1 MKQFIAF
8 DDELNI
14 TNKEPDDAFSY
25 LAGGEL
31 YANTFAAGAGYMIGR
46 TSQINYTS
54 IFLPFFVDEISSML
68 ELNEDFAE
76 FALMPMQMI
85 FYKTADE
92 KRRGYEK
99 FDEISEDAQKIVK
112 LAKDLHESSGGKI
125 GFTMDDEP
133 ISQRVNN
140 ENFLKELVEQ
150 RQKSAFKQLLQNIA
164 YAKFGVV
171 GAIVAGWVYDG
182 RVSGAVVVD
191 VVERVVSA
199 KIADVTAGLLAN
211 AVGLQAGF
219 ATLGLGMVIG
229 SILDEAFEVASGLD
243 ISFGF
248 GGDIAGFNEIGQG
261 IYEAPLSFWDGMK
274 SMFGA
279 LPTKDLAYDKESYE
293 ITGQIAGVKTKYGM
307 YIGQVGDNL
316 VSGKGMGL
324 NKKERDSALG
334 MAKSMARDLDKA
346 SKMSRSEKSRQRQA
360 EKHGSSSRDGS
371 SKMSRSEKSRQR
383 QAEKHGNTGRNSS
396 HDRNGAGRNSASGGA
411 MA

>member
-54 IFLPFFVDEISSML
+54 IFLPFFIDEISSMM
-68 ELNEDFAE
+68 ELNEDFTE

-85 FYKTADE
+85 FYKSADE

-112 LAKDLHESSGGKI
+112 LAKDLYERSGGKI

-133 ISQRVNN
+133 ISQRVSN

-171 GAIVAGWVYDG
+171 GAIVAGWVYDE

-199 KIADVTAGLLAN
+199 KIADVAAGLLAN
-211 AVGLQAGF
+211 AIGLQAGF

-261 IYEAPLSFWDGMK
+261 IYEAPLSFWEGVK

-293 ITGQIAGVKTKYGM
+293 RTGQIAGVKTKYGM

>member
-54 IFLPFFVDEISSML
+54 IFLPFFIDEISSMM
-68 ELNEDFAE
+68 ELNEDFTE

-99 FDEISEDAQKIVK
+99 FDEISEDVQKIVK
-112 LAKDLHESSGGKI
+112 LAKDLHERSGGKI

-133 ISQRVNN
+133 ISQRVSN

-274 SMFGA
+274 SMFGGV
-279 LPTKDLAYDKESYE
+279 PTKDLAYDKESYE
-293 ITGQIAGVKTKYGM
+293 RTGQIAGVKTKYGM

>member
-31 YANTFAAGAGYMIGR
+31 YANTFAAGAGYMIDR

-85 FYKTADE
+85 FYKSADE

-112 LAKDLHESSGGKI
+112 LAKDLHERSGGKI

-164 YAKFGVV
+164 YAKFGAV

-199 KIADVTAGLLAN
+199 KIADVAAGLLAN

-219 ATLGLGMVIG
+219 ATLGLSMVVG
-229 SILDEAFEVASGLD
+229 SVLNEAFEVASGLD

-274 SMFGA
+274 SMFGGV
-279 LPTKDLAYDKESYE
+279 PTKDLAYDKESYE
-293 ITGQIAGVKTKYGM
+293 RTGQIAGVKTKYGM

-334 MAKSMARDLDKA
+334 MAKNMVALA
-346 SKMSRSEKSRQRQA
+346 VTALQR
-360 EKHGSSSRDGS
+360 
-371 SKMSRSEKSRQR
+371 
-383 QAEKHGNTGRNSS
+383 
-396 HDRNGAGRNSASGGA
+396 
-411 MA
+411 

>member
-46 TSQINYTS
+46 TSKINYTS
-54 IFLPFFVDEISSML
+54 IFLPFFVDEISSMM
-68 ELNEDFAE
+68 ELNEDFTE

-85 FYKTADE
+85 LYKTADE

-99 FDEISEDAQKIVK
+99 FDDISEDVEKIVK
-112 LAKDLHESSGGKI
+112 LAKDLHERSGGKI

-133 ISQRVNN
+133 ISQRVSN
-140 ENFLKELVEQ
+140 ENFLKELAEQ

-199 KIADVTAGLLAN
+199 KIADVAAGLLAN
-211 AVGLQAGF
+211 AIGLQAGF
-219 ATLGLGMVIG
+219 ATLGLSMVVG
-229 SILDEAFEVASGLD
+229 SVLNEAFEVASGLD

-274 SMFGA
+274 SMFGGV
-279 LPTKDLAYDKESYE
+279 PTKDLAYDKESYE
-293 ITGQIAGVKTKYGM
+293 RTGQIAGVKTKYGM

>member
-54 IFLPFFVDEISSML
+54 IFLPFFIDEISSMM

-76 FALMPMQMI
+76 FALMPMQML

-99 FDEISEDAQKIVK
+99 FDEISEDVQKIVK
-112 LAKDLHESSGGKI
+112 LAKDLYESSGGKI

-140 ENFLKELVEQ
+140 ENFLKELAEQ

-199 KIADVTAGLLAN
+199 KIADVAAGLLAN

-219 ATLGLGMVIG
+219 ATLGLSMVVG
-229 SILDEAFEVASGLD
+229 SILNEAFEVASGLD

-261 IYEAPLSFWDGMK
+261 IYEAPLSFWEGVK
-274 SMFGA
+274 SMFGGV
-279 LPTKDLAYDKESYE
+279 PTKDLAYDKESYE
-293 ITGQIAGVKTKYGM
+293 RTGQIAGVKTKYGM

>member
-54 IFLPFFVDEISSML
+54 IFLPFFIDEISSMM
-68 ELNEDFAE
+68 ELNEDFTE

-99 FDEISEDAQKIVK
+99 FDEISEDVQKIVK
-112 LAKDLHESSGGKI
+112 LAKDLHERSGGKI

-133 ISQRVNN
+133 ISQRVSN

-199 KIADVTAGLLAN
+199 KIADVAAGLLAN
-211 AVGLQAGF
+211 AIGLQAGF
-219 ATLGLGMVIG
+219 ATLGLSMVVG
-229 SILDEAFEVASGLD
+229 SVLNEAFEVASGLD

-261 IYEAPLSFWDGMK
+261 IYEAPLSFWEGVK
-274 SMFGA
+274 SMFGGV
-279 LPTKDLAYDKESYE
+279 PTKDLAYDKESYE
-293 ITGQIAGVKTKYGM
+293 RTGQIAGVKTKYGM

-316 VSGKGMGL
+316 VSGKGIGL

-334 MAKSMARDLDKA
+334 MAKSMARDIDKA

-360 EKHGSSSRDGS
+360 EKHGSSSGGGS

>member
-85 FYKTADE
+85 FYKSADE
-92 KRRGYEK
+92 NRRGYEK

-112 LAKDLHESSGGKI
+112 LAKDLHERSGGKI

-199 KIADVTAGLLAN
+199 KIADVAAGLLAN

-293 ITGQIAGVKTKYGM
+293 RTGQIAGVKTKYGM

-383 QAEKHGNTGRNSS
+383 QAEKHGNAGRNSS

>member
-54 IFLPFFVDEISSML
+54 IFLPFFIDEISSMM
-68 ELNEDFAE
+68 ELNEDFTE

-85 FYKTADE
+85 FYKSADE

-112 LAKDLHESSGGKI
+112 LAKDLHERSGGKI

-133 ISQRVNN
+133 ISQRVSS
-140 ENFLKELVEQ
+140 ENFLKELAEQ

-199 KIADVTAGLLAN
+199 KIADVAAGLLAN
-211 AVGLQAGF
+211 AIGLQAGF

-293 ITGQIAGVKTKYGM
+293 RTGQIAGVKTKYGM

-360 EKHGSSSRDGS
+360 EKHGSSSGGGS

>member
-85 FYKTADE
+85 FYKSADE

-112 LAKDLHESSGGKI
+112 LAKDLHERSGGKI

-133 ISQRVNN
+133 ISQRVSN

-199 KIADVTAGLLAN
+199 KIADVAAGLLAK
-211 AVGLQAGF
+211 AIGLQAGF

-293 ITGQIAGVKTKYGM
+293 RTGQIAGVKTKYGM

>member
-54 IFLPFFVDEISSML
+54 IFLPFFVDEISSMM
-68 ELNEDFAE
+68 ELNEDFVL

-85 FYKTADE
+85 FYKSADE

-112 LAKDLHESSGGKI
+112 LAKDLHERSGGKI

-133 ISQRVNN
+133 ISQRVSN

-199 KIADVTAGLLAN
+199 KIADVAAGLLAK
-211 AVGLQAGF
+211 AIGLQAGF

-274 SMFGA
+274 SIFGA
-279 LPTKDLAYDKESYE
+279 LPTKDLTYDKESYE
-293 ITGQIAGVKTKYGM
+293 RTGQIAGVKTKYGM

-371 SKMSRSEKSRQR
+371 SNMSRSEKSRQR

>member
-31 YANTFAAGAGYMIGR
+31 YANTFAAAAGYMIGR

-54 IFLPFFVDEISSML
+54 IFLPFFIDEISSMM
-68 ELNEDFAE
+68 ELNEDFIE
-76 FALMPMQMI
+76 FVLMPMQMI
-85 FYKTADE
+85 FYKSADE

-112 LAKDLHESSGGKI
+112 LAKSLHESSGGKI

-133 ISQRVNN
+133 ISQRVSN
-140 ENFLKELVEQ
+140 ENFLKELAEQ

-199 KIADVTAGLLAN
+199 KIADVAAGLLAN

-219 ATLGLGMVIG
+219 ATLGLGIVIG

-248 GGDIAGFNEIGQG
+248 GGDIAGFNEIGHG
-261 IYEAPLSFWDGMK
+261 IYEGPLSFWDGVK

-279 LPTKDLAYDKESYE
+279 LPRKDLAYDKESYE
-293 ITGQIAGVKTKYGM
+293 RTGQIAGVKTKYGM

-360 EKHGSSSRDGS
+360 EKHGSSSGGGS

>member
-85 FYKTADE
+85 FYKSADE

-99 FDEISEDAQKIVK
+99 FDEISEDVQKIVK
-112 LAKDLHESSGGKI
+112 LAKDLYERSGGKI

-133 ISQRVNN
+133 ISQRVSN

-199 KIADVTAGLLAN
+199 KIADVAAGLLAK
-211 AVGLQAGF
+211 AIGLQAGF

-293 ITGQIAGVKTKYGM
+293 RTGQIAGVKTKYGM

-360 EKHGSSSRDGS
+360 EKHGSSSGDGS

>member
-54 IFLPFFVDEISSML
+54 IFLPFFVDEISSMM

-112 LAKDLHESSGGKI
+112 LAKDLYERSGGKI

-199 KIADVTAGLLAN
+199 KIADVAAGLLAN
-211 AVGLQAGF
+211 AIGLQAGF
-219 ATLGLGMVIG
+219 ATLGLSMVVG
-229 SILDEAFEVASGLD
+229 SVLNEAFEVASGLD

-261 IYEAPLSFWDGMK
+261 IYEAPLSFWEGVK
-274 SMFGA
+274 SMFGGV
-279 LPTKDLAYDKESYE
+279 PTKDLAYDKESYE
-293 ITGQIAGVKTKYGM
+293 RTGQIAGVKTKFGM

-360 EKHGSSSRDGS
+360 EKHGSSSGS

-383 QAEKHGNTGRNSS
+383 QAEKHGNAGRNSS

>member
-14 TNKEPDDAFSY
+14 TNKEPGDAFSY

-46 TSQINYTS
+46 ISQINYTS
-54 IFLPFFVDEISSML
+54 IFLPFFIDEISSMM
-68 ELNEDFAE
+68 ELNEDFTE

-99 FDEISEDAQKIVK
+99 FDEISEDVQKIVK
-112 LAKDLHESSGGKI
+112 LAKDLHERSGGKI

-133 ISQRVNN
+133 ISQRVSN

-199 KIADVTAGLLAN
+199 KIADVAAGLLAN

-219 ATLGLGMVIG
+219 ATLGLSMVVG
-229 SILDEAFEVASGLD
+229 SVLNEAFEVASGLD

-261 IYEAPLSFWDGMK
+261 IYEAPLSFWDGVK
-274 SMFGA
+274 SMFGGV
-279 LPTKDLAYDKESYE
+279 PTKDLAYDKESYE
-293 ITGQIAGVKTKYGM
+293 RTGQIAGVKTKYGM

-360 EKHGSSSRDGS
+360 EKHGN
-371 SKMSRSEKSRQR
+371 
-383 QAEKHGNTGRNSS
+383 AGRNSS

>member
-8 DDELNI
+8 DDDLNI

-68 ELNEDFAE
+68 ELNEDFVE

-85 FYKTADE
+85 FYKSADE

-99 FDEISEDAQKIVK
+99 FDEISEDTQKIVK
-112 LAKDLHESSGGKI
+112 LAKDLHERSGGKI

-199 KIADVTAGLLAN
+199 KIADVAAGLLAN
-211 AVGLQAGF
+211 AIGLQAGF

-261 IYEAPLSFWDGMK
+261 IYEAPLSFWEGVK
-274 SMFGA
+274 SMFGGV
-279 LPTKDLAYDKESYE
+279 PTKDLAYDKESYE
-293 ITGQIAGVKTKYGM
+293 RTGQIAGVKTKFGM

>member
-85 FYKTADE
+85 FYKSADE
-92 KRRGYEK
+92 NRRGYEK

-112 LAKDLHESSGGKI
+112 LAKDLHERSGGKI

-133 ISQRVNN
+133 ISQRVSN

-199 KIADVTAGLLAN
+199 KIADVAAGLLAN
-211 AVGLQAGF
+211 AIGLQAGF

-261 IYEAPLSFWDGMK
+261 IYEAPLSFWEGVK
-274 SMFGA
+274 SMFGGV
-279 LPTKDLAYDKESYE
+279 PTKDLAYDKESYE
-293 ITGQIAGVKTKYGM
+293 RTGQIAGVKTKYGM

-360 EKHGSSSRDGS
+360 EKHGSSSGDGS

-396 HDRNGAGRNSASGGA
+396 HDRNGAGRNNASGGA

>member
-85 FYKTADE
+85 FYKSADE
-92 KRRGYEK
+92 NRRGYEK

-112 LAKDLHESSGGKI
+112 LAKDLHERSGGKI

-133 ISQRVNN
+133 ISQRVSN

-199 KIADVTAGLLAN
+199 KIADVAAGLLAN
-211 AVGLQAGF
+211 AIGLQAGF

-261 IYEAPLSFWDGMK
+261 IYEAPLSFWEGVK
-274 SMFGA
+274 SMFGGV
-279 LPTKDLAYDKESYE
+279 PTKDLAYDKESYE
-293 ITGQIAGVKTKYGM
+293 RTGQIAGVKTKYGM

-360 EKHGSSSRDGS
+360 EKHGSSSGDGS

>member
-54 IFLPFFVDEISSML
+54 IFLPFFIDEISSMM
-68 ELNEDFAE
+68 ELNEDFIE
-76 FALMPMQMI
+76 FVLMPMQMI
-85 FYKTADE
+85 FYKSADE

-112 LAKDLHESSGGKI
+112 LAKSLHESSGGKI

-133 ISQRVNN
+133 ISQRVSN
-140 ENFLKELVEQ
+140 ENFLKELAEQ

-199 KIADVTAGLLAN
+199 KIADVAAGLLAN

-219 ATLGLGMVIG
+219 ATLGLGIVIG

-248 GGDIAGFNEIGQG
+248 GGDIAGFNEIGHG
-261 IYEAPLSFWDGMK
+261 IYEAPLSFWDGVK

-293 ITGQIAGVKTKYGM
+293 RTGQIAGVKTKYGM

-360 EKHGSSSRDGS
+360 EKHG
-371 SKMSRSEKSRQR
+371 
-383 QAEKHGNTGRNSS
+383 NTGRNSS

>member
-31 YANTFAAGAGYMIGR
+31 YANTFAAGTGYMIGR

-54 IFLPFFVDEISSML
+54 IFLPFFVDEISSMM
-68 ELNEDFAE
+68 ELNEDFTE

-112 LAKDLHESSGGKI
+112 LAKDLYESSGGKI

-199 KIADVTAGLLAN
+199 KIADVAAGLLAN

-219 ATLGLGMVIG
+219 ATLGLSMVVG
-229 SILDEAFEVASGLD
+229 SILNEAFEVASGLD

-261 IYEAPLSFWDGMK
+261 IYEAPLSFLEGVK
-274 SMFGA
+274 SMFGGV
-279 LPTKDLAYDKESYE
+279 PTKDLAYDKESYE
-293 ITGQIAGVKTKYGM
+293 RTGQIAGVKTKYGM

-383 QAEKHGNTGRNSS
+383 QAEKHGNAGRNSS

>member
-85 FYKTADE
+85 FYKSADE

-99 FDEISEDAQKIVK
+99 FDEISEDVQKIVK
-112 LAKDLHESSGGKI
+112 LAKDLYERSGGKI

-133 ISQRVNN
+133 ISQRVSN

-199 KIADVTAGLLAN
+199 KIADVAAGLLAK
-211 AVGLQAGF
+211 AIGLQAGF

-261 IYEAPLSFWDGMK
+261 IYEAPLSFWEGVK
-274 SMFGA
+274 SMFGGV
-279 LPTKDLAYDKESYE
+279 PTKDLAYDKESYE
-293 ITGQIAGVKTKYGM
+293 RTGQIAGVKTKFGM

>member
-85 FYKTADE
+85 FYKSADE

-112 LAKDLHESSGGKI
+112 LAKDLYERSGGKI

-133 ISQRVNN
+133 ISQRVSN

-199 KIADVTAGLLAN
+199 KIADVAAGLLAN
-211 AVGLQAGF
+211 AIGLQAGF

-261 IYEAPLSFWDGMK
+261 IYEAPLSFWEGVK
-274 SMFGA
+274 SMFGGV
-279 LPTKDLAYDKESYE
+279 PTKDLAYDKESYE
-293 ITGQIAGVKTKYGM
+293 RTGQIAGVKTKYGM
-307 YIGQVGDNL
+307 YIAQVSDNL

-360 EKHGSSSRDGS
+360 EKHG
-371 SKMSRSEKSRQR
+371 
-383 QAEKHGNTGRNSS
+383 NTGRNSS

>member
-54 IFLPFFVDEISSML
+54 IFLPFFVDEISSMM

-85 FYKTADE
+85 FYKKADE

-99 FDEISEDAQKIVK
+99 FEEISEDAQKIVK

-133 ISQRVNN
+133 ISQRVSN
-140 ENFLKELVEQ
+140 ENFLKELAEQ

-199 KIADVTAGLLAN
+199 KIADVAASLLAN
-211 AVGLQAGF
+211 AIGLQAGF

-293 ITGQIAGVKTKYGM
+293 RTGQIAGVKTKYGM

-360 EKHGSSSRDGS
+360 EKHGSSSGGGS

-383 QAEKHGNTGRNSS
+383 QAEKHGNAGRNSS

>member
-54 IFLPFFVDEISSML
+54 IFLPFFVDEISSMM

-112 LAKDLHESSGGKI
+112 LAKDLHERSGGKI

-229 SILDEAFEVASGLD
+229 SILDEAFEVASGPD

-293 ITGQIAGVKTKYGM
+293 RTGQIAGVKTKYGM

-383 QAEKHGNTGRNSS
+383 QTEKHGNTGRNSS

>member
-54 IFLPFFVDEISSML
+54 IFLPFFVDEISSMM

-99 FDEISEDAQKIVK
+99 FEEISEDAQKIVK

-125 GFTMDDEP
+125 GFSMDDEP

-140 ENFLKELVEQ
+140 ENFLKELAEQ

-199 KIADVTAGLLAN
+199 KIADVAAGLLAN
-211 AVGLQAGF
+211 AIGLQAGF
-219 ATLGLGMVIG
+219 ATLGLSMVVG
-229 SILDEAFEVASGLD
+229 SVLNEAFEVASGLD

-274 SMFGA
+274 SMFGGV
-279 LPTKDLAYDKESYE
+279 PTKDLAYDKESYE
-293 ITGQIAGVKTKYGM
+293 RTGQIAGVKTKYGM

-360 EKHGSSSRDGS
+360 EKHGSSSGGGS

>member
-112 LAKDLHESSGGKI
+112 LAKDLHERSGGKI

-199 KIADVTAGLLAN
+199 KIADVAAGLLAN
-211 AVGLQAGF
+211 AIGLQAGF

-274 SMFGA
+274 SMFGGV
-279 LPTKDLAYDKESYE
+279 PTKDLAYDKESYE
-293 ITGQIAGVKTKYGM
+293 RTGQIAGIKTKYGM

>member
-85 FYKTADE
+85 FYKSADE

-112 LAKDLHESSGGKI
+112 LAKDLHERSGGKI

-133 ISQRVNN
+133 ISQRVSN

-199 KIADVTAGLLAN
+199 KIADVAAGLLAK
-211 AVGLQAGF
+211 AIGLQAGF
-219 ATLGLGMVIG
+219 ATLGLSMVVG
-229 SILDEAFEVASGLD
+229 SVLNEAFEVASGLD

-261 IYEAPLSFWDGMK
+261 IYEAPLSFWEGVK
-274 SMFGA
+274 SMFGGV
-279 LPTKDLAYDKESYE
+279 PTKDLAYEKESYE
-293 ITGQIAGVKTKYGM
+293 RTGQIAGVKTKYGM
-307 YIGQVGDNL
+307 YIAQVGDNL

>member
-85 FYKTADE
+85 FYKSADE

-112 LAKDLHESSGGKI
+112 LAKDLHERSGGKI

-133 ISQRVNN
+133 ISQRVSN

-199 KIADVTAGLLAN
+199 KIADVAAGLLAK
-211 AVGLQAGF
+211 AIGLQAGF

-261 IYEAPLSFWDGMK
+261 IYEAPLSFWEGVK

-293 ITGQIAGVKTKYGM
+293 RTGQIAGVKTKYGM

-316 VSGKGMGL
+316 VSGKDMGL

-383 QAEKHGNTGRNSS
+383 QAEKHGNAGRNSS

>member
-54 IFLPFFVDEISSML
+54 IFLPFFVDEISSMM
-68 ELNEDFAE
+68 ELNEDFVL

-85 FYKTADE
+85 FYKSADE

-112 LAKDLHESSGGKI
+112 LAKDLHERSGGKI

-133 ISQRVNN
+133 ISQRVSN

-199 KIADVTAGLLAN
+199 KIADVAAGLLAKTI
-211 AVGLQAGF
+211 GLQAGF

-274 SMFGA
+274 SIFGA
-279 LPTKDLAYDKESYE
+279 LPTKDLTYDKESYE
-293 ITGQIAGVKTKYGM
+293 RTGQIAGVKTKYGM

-371 SKMSRSEKSRQR
+371 SNMSRSEKSRQR

-396 HDRNGAGRNSASGGA
+396 HDKNGAGRNSASGGA

>member
-85 FYKTADE
+85 FYKSADE

-99 FDEISEDAQKIVK
+99 FDEISEDVQKIVK
-112 LAKDLHESSGGKI
+112 LAKDLYERSGGKI

-133 ISQRVNN
+133 ISQRVSN

-199 KIADVTAGLLAN
+199 KIADVAAGLLAN
-211 AVGLQAGF
+211 AIGLQAGF
-219 ATLGLGMVIG
+219 ATLGLSMVVG
-229 SILDEAFEVASGLD
+229 SILNEAFEVASGLD

-261 IYEAPLSFWDGMK
+261 IYEAPLSFWEGVK
-274 SMFGA
+274 SMFGGV
-279 LPTKDLAYDKESYE
+279 PTKDLAYDKESYE
-293 ITGQIAGVKTKYGM
+293 RTGQIAGVKTKYGM

>member
-68 ELNEDFAE
+68 ELNEDFVE

-85 FYKTADE
+85 FYKSADE

-99 FDEISEDAQKIVK
+99 FDEISEDTQKIVK
-112 LAKDLHESSGGKI
+112 LAKDLHERSGGKI

-199 KIADVTAGLLAN
+199 KIADVAAGLLAN

-219 ATLGLGMVIG
+219 ATLGLSMVVG
-229 SILDEAFEVASGLD
+229 SVLNEAFEVASGLD

-261 IYEAPLSFWDGMK
+261 IYEAPLSFWEGVK
-274 SMFGA
+274 SMFGGV
-279 LPTKDLAYDKESYE
+279 PTKDLAYDKESYE
-293 ITGQIAGVKTKYGM
+293 RTGQIAGVKTKYGM

>member
-68 ELNEDFAE
+68 ELNEDFVE

-85 FYKTADE
+85 FYKSADE

-99 FDEISEDAQKIVK
+99 FDEISEDTQKIVK
-112 LAKDLHESSGGKI
+112 LAKDLHERSGGKI

-199 KIADVTAGLLAN
+199 KIADVAAGLLAN

-219 ATLGLGMVIG
+219 ATLGLSMVVG
-229 SILDEAFEVASGLD
+229 SVLNEAFEVASGLD

-261 IYEAPLSFWDGMK
+261 IYEAPLSFWEGVK
-274 SMFGA
+274 SMFGGV
-279 LPTKDLAYDKESYE
+279 PTKDLAYDKESYE
-293 ITGQIAGVKTKYGM
+293 RTGQIAGVKTKYGM

-360 EKHGSSSRDGS
+360 EKHG
-371 SKMSRSEKSRQR
+371 
-383 QAEKHGNTGRNSS
+383 NTGRNSS

>member
-54 IFLPFFVDEISSML
+54 IFLPFFVDEISSMM

-85 FYKTADE
+85 FYKSADE

-112 LAKDLHESSGGKI
+112 LAKDLYERSGGKI

-133 ISQRVNN
+133 ISQRVSN

-199 KIADVTAGLLAN
+199 KIADVAAGLLAN
-211 AVGLQAGF
+211 AIGLQAGF

-274 SMFGA
+274 SMFGGV
-279 LPTKDLAYDKESYE
+279 PTKDLAYDKESYE
-293 ITGQIAGVKTKYGM
+293 RTGQIAGVKTKYGM

>member
-54 IFLPFFVDEISSML
+54 IFLPFFIDEISSMM
-68 ELNEDFAE
+68 ELNEDFIE
-76 FALMPMQMI
+76 FVLMPMQMI
-85 FYKTADE
+85 FYKSADE

-112 LAKDLHESSGGKI
+112 LAKSLHESSGGKI

-133 ISQRVNN
+133 ISQRVSN
-140 ENFLKELVEQ
+140 ENFLKELAEQ

-199 KIADVTAGLLAN
+199 KIADVAAGLLAN

-219 ATLGLGMVIG
+219 ATLGLGIVIG

-248 GGDIAGFNEIGQG
+248 GGDIAGFNEIGHG
-261 IYEAPLSFWDGMK
+261 IYEAPLSFWDGVK

-293 ITGQIAGVKTKYGM
+293 RTGQIAGVKTKYGM

-360 EKHGSSSRDGS
+360 EKHGSSSGGGS

>member
-8 DDELNI
+8 DDDLNI

-68 ELNEDFAE
+68 ELNEDFVE

-85 FYKTADE
+85 FYKSADE

-99 FDEISEDAQKIVK
+99 FDEISEDTQKIVK
-112 LAKDLHESSGGKI
+112 LAKDLHERSGGKI

-182 RVSGAVVVD
+182 KVSGAVVVD

-199 KIADVTAGLLAN
+199 KIADVAAGLLAN
-211 AVGLQAGF
+211 AIGLQAGF

-248 GGDIAGFNEIGQG
+248 GGDIAGFNEIGHG

-274 SMFGA
+274 SMFGGVK
-279 LPTKDLAYDKESYE
+279 TKDLVYDKESYE
-293 ITGQIAGVKTKYGM
+293 RTGQIAGVKTKYGM

-383 QAEKHGNTGRNSS
+383 QAEKHGNTGINSS

>member
-54 IFLPFFVDEISSML
+54 IFLPFFVDEISSMM

-85 FYKTADE
+85 FYKSADE

-112 LAKDLHESSGGKI
+112 LAKDLHERSGGKI

-133 ISQRVNN
+133 ISQRVSN

-199 KIADVTAGLLAN
+199 KIADVAAGLLAK
-211 AVGLQAGF
+211 AIGLQAGF
-219 ATLGLGMVIG
+219 ATLGLGMAIG

-293 ITGQIAGVKTKYGM
+293 RTGQIAGVKTKYGM

-360 EKHGSSSRDGS
+360 EKHGGSSGGGS

>member
-68 ELNEDFAE
+68 ELNEDFVE

-85 FYKTADE
+85 FYKSADE

-99 FDEISEDAQKIVK
+99 FDEISEDTQKIVK
-112 LAKDLHESSGGKI
+112 LAKDLHERSGGKI

-199 KIADVTAGLLAN
+199 KIADVAAGLLAN
-211 AVGLQAGF
+211 AIGLQAGF
-219 ATLGLGMVIG
+219 ATLGLSMVVG
-229 SILDEAFEVASGLD
+229 SILNEAFEVASGLD

-261 IYEAPLSFWDGMK
+261 IYEAPLSFWEGVK
-274 SMFGA
+274 SMFGGV
-279 LPTKDLAYDKESYE
+279 PTKDLAYDKESYE
-293 ITGQIAGVKTKYGM
+293 RTGQIAGVKTKYGM

-334 MAKSMARDLDKA
+334 MAKSMARDLDNA
-346 SKMSRSEKSRQRQA
+346 
-360 EKHGSSSRDGS
+360 

>member
-54 IFLPFFVDEISSML
+54 IFLPFFVDEISSMM

-85 FYKTADE
+85 FYKSADE
-92 KRRGYEK
+92 NRRGYEK
-99 FDEISEDAQKIVK
+99 FDEISEDAQKIIK
-112 LAKDLHESSGGKI
+112 LAKDLHERSGGKI

-199 KIADVTAGLLAN
+199 KIADVAAGLLAK
-211 AVGLQAGF
+211 AIGLQAGF
-219 ATLGLGMVIG
+219 ATLGLGMAIG

-261 IYEAPLSFWDGMK
+261 IYEAPLSFWEGMK
-274 SMFGA
+274 SMFGGVK
-279 LPTKDLAYDKESYE
+279 TKDLVYDKESYE
-293 ITGQIAGVKTKYGM
+293 RTGQIAGVKTKYGM